1 MPCRKARGYAPRAT
15 AASQD
20 AEDMALTSGTR
31 QLLREVVSWGVVAVI
46 SVAALTHFE
55 TLKTGA
61 ERMLG
66 LPTPADI
73 ADAQRAQ
80 RPAPAQPSRTAS
92 LGSIVE
98 IEAEKNGHFNTE
110 ADINGRPIAV
120 MIDTGATMVAL
131 SYEDAER
138 AGLMLRDK
146 DFTRAVSTANGM
158 ARVAPVTLDRVS
170 IGNITV
176 RDVPAAVAERGR
188 LKTSLLGMSF
198 LSRLSRFDMRSG
210 RLVLQE

>member
-1 MPCRKARGYAPRAT
+1 MGPIPRA
-15 AASQD
+15 AFD
-20 AEDMALTSGTR
+20 DMALHPGTR
-31 QLLREVVSWGVVAVI
+31 RLLREAASWGVIAVI
-46 SVAALTHFE
+46 GVAALTHFE
-55 TLKTGA
+55 TLKMGA

-66 LPTPADI
+66 LPTPADV
-73 ADAQRAQ
+73 AEVRGANRTTAK
-80 RPAPAQPSRTAS
+80 PAN

-98 IEAEKNGHFNTE
+98 IEAKDNGHFNAE
-110 ADINGRPIAV
+110 ADINGRPIDV

-138 AGLMLRDK
+138 AGILLNDA
-146 DFTRAVSTANGM
+146 DFTRAVSTANGV

-188 LKTSLLGMSF
+188 MRTSLLGMSF

-210 RLVLQE
+210 RLVMQE

>member
-1 MPCRKARGYAPRAT
+1 MGRIPRA
-15 AASQD
+15 AFH
-20 AEDMALTSGTR
+20 DMALHPGTR
-31 QLLREVVSWGVVAVI
+31 RLLREAANWGVIAVI
-46 SVAALTHFE
+46 GVAALTHFE
-55 TLKTGA
+55 ALKMGA

-66 LPTPADI
+66 LPTRADVAEVRGANRTTAKPAN
-73 ADAQRAQ
+73 
-80 RPAPAQPSRTAS
+80 

-98 IEAEKNGHFNTE
+98 IEAKDNGHFNAQ
-110 ADINGRPIAV
+110 ADINGRPIDV

-138 AGLMLRDK
+138 AGILLNDT
-146 DFTRAVSTANGM
+146 DFTRAVSTANGV
-158 ARVAPVTLDRVS
+158 ARVAPVTLERVS

-210 RLVLQE
+210 RLMMQE

>member
-1 MPCRKARGYAPRAT
+1 MAMNPGTRHMLRE
-15 AASQD
+15 AASW
-20 AEDMALTSGTR
+20 T
-31 QLLREVVSWGVVAVI
+31 VVAVI
-46 SVAALTHFE
+46 GIAAFSHYE

-66 LPTPADI
+66 LPTSADVAGAKRPQRTAAAKRANLGSVVEI
-73 ADAQRAQ
+73 DAQD
-80 RPAPAQPSRTAS
+80 
-92 LGSIVE
+92 
-98 IEAEKNGHFNTE
+98 NGHFNAA
-110 ADINGRPIAV
+110 ADVNGRSIEV

-131 SYEDAER
+131 SYEDAET
-138 AGLMLRDK
+138 AGFRLSDS
-146 DFTRAVSTANGM
+146 DFTRAVSTANGV

-210 RLVLQE
+210 RLVMQE

>member
-1 MPCRKARGYAPRAT
+1 
-15 AASQD
+15 
-20 AEDMALTSGTR
+20 MALTSGTR
-31 QLLREVVSWGVVAVI
+31 QLLREVASWGVVAVI
-46 SVAALTHFE
+46 GVAALTHFE

-80 RPAPAQPSRTAS
+80 RPAQPGGKTAS

-110 ADINGRPIAV
+110 ADINGRPIEV

-138 AGLMLRDK
+138 AGLMLNDK
-146 DFTRAVSTANGM
+146 DFTRAVSTANGV

-170 IGNITV
+170 IGSITV

-210 RLVLQE
+210 RLVLQQ

>member
-1 MPCRKARGYAPRAT
+1 M
-15 AASQD
+15 S
-20 AEDMALTSGTR
+20 MTSGTR
-31 QLLREVVSWGVVAVI
+31 QLFREAVSWGVVAVI
-46 SVAALTHFE
+46 GIAAFSHFE

-66 LPTPADI
+66 LPTPADV
-73 ADAQRAQ
+73 AEVRQRQ
-80 RPAPAQPSRTAS
+80 QPAAKPAQATI
-92 LGSIVE
+92 GSIVE
-98 IEAEKNGHFNTE
+98 IEAESSGHFNTE

-138 AGLMLRDK
+138 AGIYLSDG
-146 DFTRAVSTANGM
+146 DFTRAVSTANGI
-158 ARVAPVTLDRVS
+158 ARVAPVTLHRVS
-170 IGNITV
+170 IGDITV
-176 RDVPAAVAERGR
+176 RDVPAAVAEPGR

-210 RLVLQE
+210 RLVMQE

>member
-1 MPCRKARGYAPRAT
+1 
-15 AASQD
+15 
-20 AEDMALTSGTR
+20 MALHPGTR
-31 QLLREVVSWGVVAVI
+31 RLLREAASWGVVAVI
-46 SVAALTHFE
+46 GVAALSHFE

-66 LPTPADI
+66 LPTPADV
-73 ADAQRAQ
+73 AEAQRGSRAAPK
-80 RPAPAQPSRTAS
+80 PAN

-98 IEAEKNGHFNTE
+98 IEAEGNGHFNAE
-110 ADINGRPIAV
+110 AEINGRSVEV

-138 AGLMLRDK
+138 AGILLNDA
-146 DFTRAVSTANGM
+146 DFTRAVSTANGI

-176 RDVPAAVAERGR
+176 RDVPAAVAEPGR
-188 LKTSLLGMSF
+188 MKTSLLGMSF

-210 RLVLQE
+210 RLVMQE

>member
-1 MPCRKARGYAPRAT
+1 
-15 AASQD
+15 
-20 AEDMALTSGTR
+20 MALTPGTR
-31 QLLREVVSWGVVAVI
+31 QLLREVASWGVVAVI
-46 SVAALTHFE
+46 GVAALTHFE

-80 RPAPAQPSRTAS
+80 RPAQPGGKTAS

-110 ADINGRPIAV
+110 ADINGRPIEV

-138 AGLMLRDK
+138 AGLMLNDK
-146 DFTRAVSTANGM
+146 DFTRAVSTANGV

-170 IGNITV
+170 IGSITV

-210 RLVLQE
+210 RLVLQQ